1 MNLKKSEDCSSF
13 VVMSNKMVPEM
24 GFLLQEIQ
32 RKYGKRIA
40 TSTDFE
46 SLSNHILEVTKESI
60 SSSTLKRLWGY
71 VTLCPSPR
79 ACTLDILSRYLGFKD
94 FNAFRIDITKRG
106 ILESNFFET
115 NCISVADLKEGDCVT
130 IGWAPDRLV
139 TLRYQG
145 NFSFLVES
153 SQNSKLEPG
162 DRFEMSTLM
171 IGYPLFIS
179 RILRNGEYTQ
189 SFIAGKETG
198 INTLKVN

>member
-1 MNLKKSEDCSSF
+1 
-13 VVMSNKMVPEM
+13 MSDKMIPGT

-46 SLSNHILEVTKESI
+46 SLSNNIMEVTRESI

-71 VTLCPSPR
+71 VTLSPR
-79 ACTLDILSRYLGFKD
+79 PRASTLDILSRYLGFKD
-94 FNAFRIDITKRG
+94 FNAFRSDIKKREISG
-106 ILESNFFET
+106 SNFFET
-115 NCISVADLKEGDCVT
+115 SYISVNDLNEGDCVT

-139 TLRYQG
+139 KLRYQG
-145 NFSFLVES
+145 NFSFMVES

-162 DRFEMSTLM
+162 DRFEMTTLM
-171 IGYPLFIS
+171 IGYPLFIY

-189 SFIAGKETG
+189 SYIAGKDTG
-198 INTLKVN
+198 INILKIN